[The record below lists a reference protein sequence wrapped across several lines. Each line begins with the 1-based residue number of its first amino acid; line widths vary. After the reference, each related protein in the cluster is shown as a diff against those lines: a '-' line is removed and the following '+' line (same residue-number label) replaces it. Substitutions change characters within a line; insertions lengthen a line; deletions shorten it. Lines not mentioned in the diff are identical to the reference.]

1 MKKSFARRST
11 VVIVLAMIITLALAS
26 PVFAAGGSLSFVKS
40 TPESGDTNVPIDN
53 VGIKLFFNDNVTSDS
68 VWASNALAFTLKD
81 SSGNLVNF
89 EAYRG
94 EKIGEEN
101 YILVL
106 ARPESTVEGQ
116 PAQLMQDS
124 TYTLTI
130 SADLMSADGATLGE
144 EISISFTTMDVA
156 ANSRISMIM
165 MVLMLVA
172 VFALMFITNWRK
184 MKAEAEARALAN
196 ANPYKLAK
204 EKGMTVDEAKT
215 LIDKAKE
222 KNKKQLEKV
231 GGKAPEPVERKS
243 SAPRLDS
250 KKKKKETHKVKG
262 PKPISEGG
270 SSFKTGRKAEKEKKA
285 RAETAR
291 KNAAAQRNTGA
302 KGTSKKSKG
311 KGKKR

>member
-1 MKKSFARRST
+1 MNKSFARRSA

-26 PVFAAGGSLSFVKS
+26 PAFAAGGALNFEKS
-40 TPESGDTNVPIDN
+40 TPQSGDTNVPIDN
-53 VGIKLFFNDNVTSDS
+53 VGIKLFFSGNVTSDS
-68 VWASNALAFTLKD
+68 VWAANSVSFTLKD
-81 SSGNLVNF
+81 SRGNPVNY

-94 EKIGEEN
+94 EKIGEDN

-116 PAQLMQDS
+116 PASLEQNS
-124 TYTLTI
+124 VYTLTI
-130 SADLMSADGATLGE
+130 SSGIMSDDGATLGE

-156 ANSRISMIM
+156 ANSKISMVM

-204 EKGMTVDEAKT
+204 EKGITVDEAKE

-262 PKPISEGG
+262 ARPISEGG
-270 SSFKTGRKAEKEKKA
+270 SSYKTGRKAEKEKKA
-285 RAETAR
+285 RAEAAR
-291 KNAAAQRNTGA
+291 KKAAAQAKTGA